1 MKLVLKIK
9 ILPSDEQRLLL
20 LQTIEEANKACAYIS
35 DVAWENKTFGQYK
48 IHHLCYDDV
57 RQKFNLSAQMVVR
70 CISKVADAYK
80 LDKKKK
86 REFRTYGSISYD
98 ARILSYKGEEAS
110 VWTVSG
116 RQKIPFV
123 CHNKAYIPYF
133 KGEADLVFKKG
144 KFFLYQTI
152 DIPEAE
158 INVPNDIVGLDFGL
172 ADIVC
177 TSEGK
182 TYSSDTLNKYREK
195 RLRIRGSIQ
204 SKGTRGCKRLLKRLS
219 GREKTT
225 ATIINHTISKQIVSE
240 AKDRGVGLAIE
251 DLSHIRKTAKRRDKT
266 FRSKL
271 NRWNFGQLRAFLTY
285 KCALSGVQ
293 LVVVEPSYTSQT
305 CSHCHH
311 IGIRNNKSFK
321 CTNCGNDMDA
331 DINAARNIALLG
343 VVVNQPEKSDM
354 YSCSLHRTIQ
364 I

>member
-9 ILPSDEQRLLL
+9 ILPTDEQRMLL
-20 LQTIEEANKACAYIS
+20 LQTMEEANKACAYIS
-35 DVAWENKTFGQYK
+35 DAAWANKTFGQFK

-70 CISKVADAYK
+70 CISKVVDAYK
-80 LDKKKK
+80 LDRKNK
-86 REFRTYGSISYD
+86 REFRTYGSICYD
-98 ARILSYKGEEAS
+98 SRILSYKGNEAS
-110 VWTVSG
+110 IWTIG
-116 RQKIPFV
+116 KRQKIPFA
-123 CHNKAYIPYF
+123 CHNKEYMSYI
-133 KGEADLVFKKG
+133 KGEADLVYKKG
-144 KFFLYQTI
+144 KFFLYQTV

-158 INVPNDIVGLDFGL
+158 EKVSDAIVGLDFGIT
-172 ADIVC
+172 DIVC

-182 TYSSDTLNKYREK
+182 TYSSNALNEYRER
-195 RLRIRGSIQ
+195 RLKIRGSIQ
-204 SKGTRGCKRLLKRLS
+204 SKGTRGCKKLLKRLS

-225 ATIINHTISKQIVSE
+225 ATIINHTISKQIVTD
-240 AKDRGVGLAIE
+240 AKQRGIGLAIE
-251 DLSHIRKTAKRRDKT
+251 DLRKIRQTAKRRNKT

-271 NRWNFGQLRAFLTY
+271 NRWNFGQLRTFLTY

-293 LVVVEPSYTSQT
+293 LIVVEPAYTSQT
-305 CSHCHH
+305 CSHCYH
-311 IGIRNNKSFK
+311 IGIRNGKSFK